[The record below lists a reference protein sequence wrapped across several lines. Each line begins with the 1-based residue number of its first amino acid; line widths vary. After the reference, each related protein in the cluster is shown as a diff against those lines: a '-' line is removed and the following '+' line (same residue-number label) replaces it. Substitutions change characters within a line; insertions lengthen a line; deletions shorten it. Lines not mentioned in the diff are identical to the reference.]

1 MVFVIVYFGYYI
13 VSHDLKN
20 GENIPKVEVY
30 GLINWGVFISLLVAA
45 FIVFGMFSMVKHKSR
60 TKKSAERSHV
70 ILDNVLAEFS
80 GVFFNFGSLIGAIT
94 LFTNDWWYFAVTATL
109 YLVGFLLH
117 PSPKNITSH

>member
-1 MVFVIVYFGYYI
+1 MDEKPLSDKNDVATKLYTNALLWMVFVIVYFGYYI

-60 TKKSAERSHV
+60 TKN
-70 ILDNVLAEFS
+70 LLNV
-80 GVFFNFGSLIGAIT
+80 V
-94 LFTNDWWYFAVTATL
+94 TL
-109 YLVGFLLH
+109 Y
-117 PSPKNITSH
+117 

>member
-1 MVFVIVYFGYYI
+1 
-13 VSHDLKN
+13 
-20 GENIPKVEVY
+20 
-30 GLINWGVFISLLVAA
+30 
-45 FIVFGMFSMVKHKSR
+45 
-60 TKKSAERSHV
+60 
-70 ILDNVLAEFS
+70 VLAEFS